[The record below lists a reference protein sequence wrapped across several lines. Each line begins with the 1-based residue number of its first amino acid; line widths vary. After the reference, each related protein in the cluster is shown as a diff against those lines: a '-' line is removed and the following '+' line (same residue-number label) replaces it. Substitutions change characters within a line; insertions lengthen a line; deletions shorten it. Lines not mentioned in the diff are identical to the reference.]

1 MRTLT
6 PRTSDRWSPSKVKPG
21 RLSGR
26 PSKPTAMNEKQVVI
40 TLSEADYRL
49 LQQALCAAQIH
60 PDCSEAARKKFA
72 DLGWAIHF
80 QTQY

>member
-1 MRTLT
+1 
-6 PRTSDRWSPSKVKPG
+6 
-21 RLSGR
+21 
-26 PSKPTAMNEKQVVI
+26 MNEKQVVI

>member
-1 MRTLT
+1 
-6 PRTSDRWSPSKVKPG
+6 
-21 RLSGR
+21 
-26 PSKPTAMNEKQVVI
+26 MNEKQVVI

-60 PDCSEAARKKFA
+60 PDCSDVARKQFA
-72 DLGWAIHF
+72 DLGWAIHH